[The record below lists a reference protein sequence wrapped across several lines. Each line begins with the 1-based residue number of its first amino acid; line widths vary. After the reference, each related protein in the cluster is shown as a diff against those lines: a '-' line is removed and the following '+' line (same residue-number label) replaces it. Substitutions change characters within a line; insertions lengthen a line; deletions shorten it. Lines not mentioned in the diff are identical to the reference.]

1 MLDTLSSLFSGLTF
15 RWSDLID
22 ILLVGY
28 IIYTVIVFIRET
40 RAVQLVK
47 GLLLLVVATYLSE
60 LFHLHTLNYILKG
73 VLTLGAVAL
82 IIVFQP
88 ELRRALERIGRG
100 KLFAGRGRSDASRID
115 SSLGAIVRSVQYF
128 AKNRVG
134 ALIVFERDTALSDI
148 IETGVEI
155 DGRITE
161 ELLGTIFFVG
171 TPLHDGAA
179 VIRGLKIE
187 AAGCVLPL
195 TSDLS
200 LNKELGTRHRAAI
213 GLSEISD
220 ALVLVVSEE
229 TGTISIAMN
238 GRITRKLSP
247 KTVEKTLRELYFER
261 QKNDEGTVRSVIQKV
276 SDRLTAGR
284 NGKDGT
290 DDAAPD
296 DEVKEVE
303 ELKKK

>member
-15 RWSDLID
+15 RWADVID

-28 IIYTVIVFIRET
+28 ILYLVIIFIRET

-47 GLLLLVVATYLSE
+47 GLLLLVVVTYLSE

-100 KLFAGRGRSDASRID
+100 KLFGGKGRGENSAIE
-115 SSLGAIVRSVQYF
+115 SSLGAIVRSAQYF
-128 AKNRVG
+128 AKNRIG
-134 ALIVFERDTALSDI
+134 ALIVFERETALSDI
-148 IETGVEI
+148 IETGVGI
-155 DGRITE
+155 DAHITE
-161 ELLGTIFFVG
+161 ELLGTIFYVG
-171 TPLHDGAA
+171 TPLHDGAV

-195 TSDLS
+195 TGDIT

-220 ALVLVVSEE
+220 ALILVVSEE

-238 GRITRKLSP
+238 GKITRKLSP
-247 KTVEKTLRELYFER
+247 KTVEKTLRELYFEPL
-261 QKNDEGTVRSVIQKV
+261 KKDEGAVRTVIQKV
-276 SDRLTAGR
+276 SDRISAGR
-284 NGKDGT
+284 NGKNGADEGV
-290 DDAAPD
+290 DA
-296 DEVKEVE
+296 EELKEVE